1 MARAGATAAA
11 ASPPSCR
18 EAPLRQLRLVMAPGK
33 RPGQRADA
41 PKPRKGW
48 GLLATQLVLNPKHPL
63 APWLCL
69 ASYSGKYLYMYHYK
83 SVFQGAMAL
92 QGGFGV
98 QSGLAPERQGARQTW
113 R

>member
-18 EAPLRQLRLVMAPGK
+18 EAPLRQLR
-33 RPGQRADA
+33 
-41 PKPRKGW
+41 
-48 GLLATQLVLNPKHPL
+48 LLATQLVLNPKHPL